1 MTLSIYVARRFV
13 LTFLGILSVFF
24 GLVMLIDMVEQI
36 RRHSGDGISFRG
48 ALGLAALH
56 TPATIY
62 KILPLIV
69 ILSSVGLFLGLAR
82 TSELIVVRAAGR
94 SGVRLLM
101 APMVTA
107 ALIGAVAVAV
117 LNPIVAG
124 TAQRYETLSGRYE
137 QGGGSIL
144 SLGEE
149 GLWLREGG
157 SGEHVVIHSARAN
170 PDGTELFDTMFL
182 IFGDEGTP
190 RARINAARAQL
201 LSGRWRLLEARQW
214 DLTLPNPERA
224 ATSHA
229 ELFRPTTLTSE
240 RIRESFGAPSSI
252 AIWQLPSFIRRLEE
266 AGFSAR
272 GHRVWVQTELALPLM
287 MAAMVLLGAGLAMRH
302 TRLGQTGRRVMLA
315 LLAGF
320 GVYYLRN
327 FAQLLGESGQ
337 ISVLLA
343 AWSPPV
349 AALLLGFGLLL
360 HLEDG

>member
-1 MTLSIYVARRFV
+1 MTLSLYIARRFA
-13 LTFLGILSVFF
+13 LTFAGIAAVFF

-36 RRHSGDGISFRG
+36 RRHSDGGITLRG
-48 ALGLAALH
+48 ALGLAALN

-69 ILSSVGLFLGLAR
+69 ILSSVALFLGLAR

-94 SGVRLLM
+94 SGVRLLI

-107 ALIGAVAVAV
+107 ALIGAGAVAV

-124 TAQRYETLSGRYE
+124 TSQRYETLSNRYD

-144 SLGEE
+144 SLGDE

-157 SGEHVVIHSARAN
+157 AAERVVIHSARTN
-170 PDGTELFDTMFL
+170 PDGTELFETSFL
-182 IFGDEGTP
+182 IFGTGGTP
-190 RARINAARAQL
+190 LARIVADRAQL
-201 LSGRWRLLEARQW
+201 LPGAWRLTGAKQW

-224 ATSHA
+224 ATRHD
-229 ELFRPTTLTSE
+229 ELRRPSTLTGE

-252 AIWQLPSFIRRLEE
+252 AIWQLPAFIRRLED

-287 MAAMVLLGAGLAMRH
+287 MAAMVLLGAGLAMRP

>member
-1 MTLSIYVARRFV
+1 MTLSLYIARRFV
-13 LTFLGILSVFF
+13 LSFLGILAVFS

-36 RRHSGDGISFRG
+36 RRHSDDGIGFNR
-48 ALGLAALH
+48 ALGLAALN

-62 KILPLIV
+62 QILPLIV
-69 ILSSVGLFLGLAR
+69 ILASVGLFLGLAR
-82 TSELIVVRAAGR
+82 TNELIVVRAAGR

-101 APMVTA
+101 APMIAA
-107 ALIGAVAVAV
+107 ALIGAGAVAL

-124 TAQRYETLSGRYE
+124 TSQRYEALSRERDRNGDN
-137 QGGGSIL
+137 IL
-144 SLGEE
+144 SIGDE

-157 SGEHVVIHSARAN
+157 PDEKVVIHSARTN
-170 PDGTELFDTMFL
+170 PDGTELFDATFL
-182 IFGDEGTP
+182 IFGRDGAP
-190 RARINAARAQL
+190 LARINADHAQL
-201 LSGRWRLLEARQW
+201 LPGAWQLTGAKKW

-224 ATSHA
+224 ATRHDS
-229 ELFRPTTLTSE
+229 LRRPSTLTGE
-240 RIRESFGAPSSI
+240 RIRESFGAPSRI
-252 AIWQLPSFIRRLEE
+252 AIWDLPAFIRRLED

-272 GHRVWVQTELALPLM
+272 GHRVWMQRELALPLM
-287 MAAMVLLGAGLAMRH
+287 MAAMVLLGAGLAMRP

-337 ISVLLA
+337 ISVMLA